1 MDFDA
6 AVVFVTKFSLLFK
19 LAHGHTVDFK
29 LKKKIKLTMILFF
42 QVFDGKTDTENM
54 VKIFCGSVAESVT
67 STTNVVYVRFYS
79 EKNGLESRFDSIFT
93 AMRAL
98 DSGVIA
104 DSCDPEVSF
113 FSRKDPVF
121 FLIFCY
127 CFTSYF
133 LLFVLFLSKQ
143 TFFRQ
148 NGQV

>member
-1 MDFDA
+1 M
-6 AVVFVTKFSLLFK
+6 VTKY
-19 LAHGHTVDFK
+19 H
-29 LKKKIKLTMILFF
+29 LFF

-113 FSRKDPVF
+113 FFEGVPPV
-121 FLIFCY
+121 LHTHPSQIRP
-127 CFTSYF
+127 
-133 LLFVLFLSKQ
+133 LLLQ
-143 TFFRQ
+143 H
-148 NGQV
+148 GAPAAGGC

>member
-1 MDFDA
+1 MY
-6 AVVFVTKFSLLFK
+6 FK
-19 LAHGHTVDFK
+19 L
-29 LKKKIKLTMILFF
+29 ICFF

-113 FSRKDPVF
+113 YFAGVPDKTTIMAACAAIAAAGCYFAKSR
-121 FLIFCY
+121 
-127 CFTSYF
+127 
-133 LLFVLFLSKQ
+133 
-143 TFFRQ
+143 
-148 NGQV
+148 

>member
-1 MDFDA
+1 MA
-6 AVVFVTKFSLLFK
+6 IMCTVNWKNIYVFQIDTF
-19 LAHGHTVDFK
+19 
-29 LKKKIKLTMILFF
+29 FF

-113 FSRKDPVF
+113 FSKKKKLV
-121 FLIFCY
+121 
-127 CFTSYF
+127 YF
-133 LLFVLFLSKQ
+133 VSKIVPTFYEKKLF
-143 TFFRQ
+143 
-148 NGQV
+148 

>member
-1 MDFDA
+1 
-6 AVVFVTKFSLLFK
+6 
-19 LAHGHTVDFK
+19 
-29 LKKKIKLTMILFF
+29 
-42 QVFDGKTDTENM
+42 M

-113 FSRKDPVF
+113 YFAGVPPAHYGPNGFK
-121 FLIFCY
+121 
-127 CFTSYF
+127 TSGNLHF
-133 LLFVLFLSKQ
+133 RVNITDFGFNGFNTSIWVPLSPLGPQKSL
-143 TFFRQ
+143 
-148 NGQV
+148 

>member
-1 MDFDA
+1 MY
-6 AVVFVTKFSLLFK
+6 FK
-19 LAHGHTVDFK
+19 LIRF
-29 LKKKIKLTMILFF
+29 FF

-113 FSRKDPVF
+113 
-121 FLIFCY
+121 
-127 CFTSYF
+127 YF
-133 LLFVLFLSKQ
+133 ARVPLAPHTHLQAK
-143 TFFRQ
+143 
-148 NGQV
+148 

>member
-1 MDFDA
+1 M
-6 AVVFVTKFSLLFK
+6 VTKY
-19 LAHGHTVDFK
+19 H
-29 LKKKIKLTMILFF
+29 LFF

-113 FSRKDPVF
+113 YFEGVPPALHTHPSQIRPLLRQHGAPAAGGCYFSKSR
-121 FLIFCY
+121 
-127 CFTSYF
+127 
-133 LLFVLFLSKQ
+133 
-143 TFFRQ
+143 
-148 NGQV
+148 

>member
-1 MDFDA
+1 
-6 AVVFVTKFSLLFK
+6 
-19 LAHGHTVDFK
+19 
-29 LKKKIKLTMILFF
+29 
-42 QVFDGKTDTENM
+42 M

-113 FSRKDPVF
+113 YFAGVPPAPRTHPSQIRPLLRQHAVIAAAGCYFTKSR
-121 FLIFCY
+121 
-127 CFTSYF
+127 
-133 LLFVLFLSKQ
+133 
-143 TFFRQ
+143 
-148 NGQV
+148 

>member
-1 MDFDA
+1 MF
-6 AVVFVTKFSLLFK
+6 F
-19 LAHGHTVDFK
+19 
-29 LKKKIKLTMILFF
+29 FF

-113 FSRKDPVF
+113 FLKTWYILFPKLFWPFVRKICSCDQEKLLKF
-121 FLIFCY
+121 QAEGREFAKFLRSLEQFI
-127 CFTSYF
+127 
-133 LLFVLFLSKQ
+133 Q
-143 TFFRQ
+143 TVKGQ
-148 NGQV
+148 NNFW

>member
-1 MDFDA
+1 MF
-6 AVVFVTKFSLLFK
+6 F
-19 LAHGHTVDFK
+19 
-29 LKKKIKLTMILFF
+29 FF

-113 FSRKDPVF
+113 FLNLVYFVSKIV
-121 FLIFCY
+121 LTFCEKN
-127 CFTSYF
+127 
-133 LLFVLFLSKQ
+133 LFL
-143 TFFRQ
+143 
-148 NGQV
+148 

>member
-1 MDFDA
+1 MF
-6 AVVFVTKFSLLFK
+6 F
-19 LAHGHTVDFK
+19 
-29 LKKKIKLTMILFF
+29 FF

-113 FSRKDPVF
+113 FFKKTLVYFVSKIVTT
-121 FLIFCY
+121 FCEKN
-127 CFTSYF
+127 
-133 LLFVLFLSKQ
+133 LF
-143 TFFRQ
+143 
-148 NGQV
+148 

>member
-1 MDFDA
+1 M
-6 AVVFVTKFSLLFK
+6 V
-19 LAHGHTVDFK
+19 
-29 LKKKIKLTMILFF
+29 LFF

-113 FSRKDPVF
+113 YFAGVPTAPRTHPSQIRPLLWQCAGPIPYGAPVLLFSSVFLFISFFF
-121 FLIFCY
+121 FLFFFNI
-127 CFTSYF
+127 
-133 LLFVLFLSKQ
+133 LFSF
-143 TFFRQ
+143 
-148 NGQV
+148 